1 MRRCRSRTYGI
12 RPSIARQMMDE
23 WMDGWKHACRHR
35 NRKIDRSEMLEAR
48 QVRDESTH
56 AAATS
61 LNIRLFERTLA
72 SPRTPPRG
80 QTPKTLTPTP
90 KPSPVSLPTPKPSPV
105 SLPTPKPSPVSL
117 PTPKPSPVSLPTPQ
131 ALTCFTLGVSQG
143 SRRFE
148 ASFASA
154 RGDKRGRTCLSYCA
168 STRCYFCALPPPFSY
183 DAPNHAHLLPYMQDR
198 CTGTGKGTSTQTQAQ
213 TQAQAQAGTG
223 RHRQAQRHPQKY
235 KSPRDTQTCFVEGY
249 TSPGNPNLSSR
260 NLSAQP
266 FCNIHV

>member
-1 MRRCRSRTYGI
+1 MSGLGFRAYMRRCRSRTYGI

-90 KPSPVSLPTPKPSPV
+90 KPSPVSLPS
-105 SLPTPKPSPVSL
+105 
-117 PTPKPSPVSLPTPQ
+117 PQ

-213 TQAQAQAGTG
+213 TQAQAQAQAQAGTG